1 MSEILRLQSVSRNFS
16 GLKAL
21 RDVSLGIGKGEV
33 LGLIGPNGAGKTTLV
48 NVVTGVTPASSGTV
62 TFMGR
67 DITRVKTYQSARL
80 GLSRTFQVVQPFAE
94 FSALDNVA
102 AAALF
107 SQPGESIKSARQEAR
122 AHLAFVGLEAQSD
135 QPAATLTLAMRKRL
149 ELAKALAMKPKLL
162 FLDEVNA
169 GLNSAEVERA
179 TRLIH
184 QLAENGITIV
194 MIEHLM
200 KVVLNVCTRIV
211 VLHNGQLIA
220 DGAPRDVIKNPAVVE
235 AYLGQQVCA
244 KGWRSW
250 LIHPLS
256 SCKACARAMARF
268 RCCGASILPYEA
280 GRSLH

>member
-1 MSEILRLQSVSRNFS
+1 MAEILRLDRVSRRFS
-16 GLKAL
+16 GLQAL
-21 RDVSLGIGKGEV
+21 REVTLGINKGEV

-48 NVVTGVTPASSGTV
+48 NTVCGVTPANSGTI
-62 TFMGR
+62 TFDGR
-67 DITRVKTYQSARL
+67 DITRIKTFQAARL
-80 GLSRTFQVVQPFAE
+80 GLSRTFQIVQPFAE

-107 SQPGESIKSARQEAR
+107 SQPGESLKFAREEAR
-122 AHLAFVGLEAQSD
+122 AHLSFVGLEAQAN

-149 ELAKALAMKPKLL
+149 ELAKALAMRPKLL

-179 TRLIH
+179 TKLIH
-184 QLAENGITIV
+184 QLAADGITIV

-220 DGAPRDVIKNPAVVE
+220 DGEPRDVIKNPAVVD
-235 AYLGQQVCA
+235 AYLGQQYA
-244 KGWRSW
+244 QRNAANG
-250 LIHPLS
+250 
-256 SCKACARAMARF
+256 
-268 RCCGASILPYEA
+268 
-280 GRSLH
+280 

>member
-1 MSEILRLQSVSRNFS
+1 MSEILRLQSVSRHFS

-21 RDVSLGIGKGEV
+21 SDVSLGINKGEV

-62 TFMGR
+62 TFAGQ

-80 GLSRTFQVVQPFAE
+80 GLSRTFQIVQPFAE
-94 FSALDNVA
+94 LSALDNVG

-107 SQPGESIKSARQEAR
+107 SQPNESLKSARESAR
-122 AHLAFVGLEAQSD
+122 ERLAFVGLEAQSD

-149 ELAKALAMKPKLL
+149 ELAKALAMRPKLL

-184 QLAENGITIV
+184 ELAASGITIV

-211 VLHNGQLIA
+211 VLHNGRLIA
-220 DGAPRDVIKNPAVVE
+220 DGLPRDVIKNPAVVE
-235 AYLGQQVCA
+235 AYLGQQYA
-244 KGWRSW
+244 Q
-250 LIHPLS
+250 
-256 SCKACARAMARF
+256 RAAAH
-268 RCCGASILPYEA
+268 G
-280 GRSLH
+280 

>member
-1 MSEILRLQSVSRNFS
+1 MSEILRLDAVSRHFS

-21 RDVSLGIGKGEV
+21 RGVTLTIKKGEV

-48 NVVTGVTPASSGTV
+48 NTICGVTPANSGTIR
-62 TFMGR
+62 FDGQ
-67 DITRVKTYQSARL
+67 DITRVKTYQAARL
-80 GLSRTFQVVQPFAE
+80 GLSRTFQIVQPFAE
-94 FSALDNVA
+94 FTALDNVA

-107 SQPGESIKSARQEAR
+107 SQPGESLKSAREAAR
-122 AHLAFVGLEAQSD
+122 AHLAFVGLEPQAAQS
-135 QPAATLTLAMRKRL
+135 AATLTLAMRKRL

-179 TRLIH
+179 TELIH
-184 QLAENGITIV
+184 QLAADGITIV

-200 KVVLNVCTRIV
+200 KVVLNVCTRIA

-235 AYLGQQVCA
+235 AYLGQQYA
-244 KGWRSW
+244 QRN
-250 LIHPLS
+250 
-256 SCKACARAMARF
+256 
-268 RCCGASILPYEA
+268 A
-280 GRSLH
+280 GHG

>member
-21 RDVSLGIGKGEV
+21 SDVSLGINKGEV

-62 TFMGR
+62 TFAGQ

-80 GLSRTFQVVQPFAE
+80 GLSRTFQIVQPFAE
-94 FSALDNVA
+94 LSALDNVA
-102 AAALF
+102 TAALF
-107 SQPGESIKSARQEAR
+107 SQPNESLKSAREAAR
-122 AHLAFVGLEAQSD
+122 ERLAFVGLEAQSD

-184 QLAENGITIV
+184 ELAASGITIV

-211 VLHNGQLIA
+211 VLHNGRLIA
-220 DGAPRDVIKNPAVVE
+220 DGQPRDVIKNPAVVE
-235 AYLGQQVCA
+235 AYLGQQYA
-244 KGWRSW
+244 Q
-250 LIHPLS
+250 
-256 SCKACARAMARF
+256 RAAAH
-268 RCCGASILPYEA
+268 G
-280 GRSLH
+280 

>member
-1 MSEILRLQSVSRNFS
+1 MSELLRLTGVSRRFS
-16 GLKAL
+16 GLQAL
-21 RDVSLGIGKGEV
+21 RDVNLSVARGEV

-48 NVVTGVTPASSGTV
+48 NTICGVTPANTGTV
-62 TFMGR
+62 LFDGK
-67 DITRVKTYQSARL
+67 DITKIKTYQAARL
-80 GLSRTFQVVQPFAE
+80 GLSRTFQIVQPFAE

-107 SQPGESIKSARQEAR
+107 SQPGASLKSAREAAR
-122 AHLAFVGLEAQSD
+122 EHLSFVGLDAQAE

-179 TRLIH
+179 TKLIH
-184 QLAENGITIV
+184 QLAAGGITIV

-211 VLHNGQLIA
+211 VLHNGHPIA
-220 DGAPRDVIKNPAVVE
+220 DGVPREVISNPAVVE
-235 AYLGQQVCA
+235 AYLGQQYA
-244 KGWRSW
+244 K
-250 LIHPLS
+250 
-256 SCKACARAMARF
+256 
-268 RCCGASILPYEA
+268 
-280 GRSLH
+280 

>member
-1 MSEILRLQSVSRNFS
+1 MSEILRLQSVSRHFS

-21 RDVSLGIGKGEV
+21 SDVSLGIAKGEV

-62 TFMGR
+62 TFAGQ

-80 GLSRTFQVVQPFAE
+80 GLSRTFQIVQPFAE
-94 FSALDNVA
+94 LSALDNVA

-107 SQPGESIKSARQEAR
+107 SQPNESLKSARESAR
-122 AHLAFVGLEAQSD
+122 ERLAFVGLEAQSS

-184 QLAENGITIV
+184 ELAASGITIV

-211 VLHNGQLIA
+211 VLHNGKLIA
-220 DGAPRDVIKNPAVVE
+220 DGLPRDVIKNPAVVE
-235 AYLGQQVCA
+235 AYLGQQYA
-244 KGWRSW
+244 Q
-250 LIHPLS
+250 
-256 SCKACARAMARF
+256 RA
-268 RCCGASILPYEA
+268 ASH
-280 GRSLH
+280 G

>member
-1 MSEILRLQSVSRNFS
+1 MSEILRLQSVSRHFS
-16 GLKAL
+16 GLQAL
-21 RDVSLGIGKGEV
+21 REVSLSVAKGEV

-48 NVVTGVTPASSGTV
+48 NVVTCVTPASSGTV
-62 TFMGR
+62 TFMGD
-67 DITRVKTYQSARL
+67 DITKVKTYQSARL
-80 GLSRTFQVVQPFAE
+80 GLSRTFQIVQPFAE

-107 SQPGESIKSARQEAR
+107 SQPGTSLKAAREAAR
-122 AHLAFVGLEAQSD
+122 EHLAFVGLEPQSE
-135 QPAATLTLAMRKRL
+135 QSAATLTLAMRKRL

-179 TRLIH
+179 TGLIH
-184 QLAENGITIV
+184 QLAANGITIV

-220 DGAPRDVIKNPAVVE
+220 DGLPRDVIKNPAVVE
-235 AYLGQQVCA
+235 AYLGQQYA
-244 KGWRSW
+244 QRNQAHG
-250 LIHPLS
+250 
-256 SCKACARAMARF
+256 
-268 RCCGASILPYEA
+268 
-280 GRSLH
+280 

>member
-1 MSEILRLQSVSRNFS
+1 MSEILRLHDVSRHFS
-16 GLKAL
+16 GLQAL
-21 RDVSLGIGKGEV
+21 RHVTLSVARGEV

-48 NVVTGVTPASSGTV
+48 NTICGVTPANSGTI
-62 TFMGR
+62 TFDGT
-67 DITRVKTYQSARL
+67 DITRIKTYQAARL

-107 SQPGESIKSARQEAR
+107 SQPGESLRSARETAR
-122 AHLAFVGLEAQSD
+122 AHLAFVGLEKQAS

-179 TRLIH
+179 TKLIH
-184 QLAENGITIV
+184 ELATGGITIV

-200 KVVLNVCTRIV
+200 KVVLNVCTRIA

-220 DGAPRDVIKNPAVVE
+220 DGAPREVIRNPAVVE
-235 AYLGQQVCA
+235 AYLGQQYA
-244 KGWRSW
+244 QRN
-250 LIHPLS
+250 
-256 SCKACARAMARF
+256 
-268 RCCGASILPYEA
+268 A
-280 GRSLH
+280 GRG

>member
-1 MSEILRLQSVSRNFS
+1 MSEILRLQSVSRHFS

-21 RDVSLGIGKGEV
+21 SDVSLGINKGEV

-62 TFMGR
+62 TFAGQ
-67 DITRVKTYQSARL
+67 DITRVKTYQSARF
-80 GLSRTFQVVQPFAE
+80 GLSRTFQIVQPFAE
-94 FSALDNVA
+94 LSALDNVA

-107 SQPGESIKSARQEAR
+107 SQPGESLKSARESAR
-122 AHLAFVGLEAQSD
+122 EQLAFVGLEAQSE

-184 QLAENGITIV
+184 ELAASGITIV

-211 VLHNGQLIA
+211 VLHNGRLIA
-220 DGAPRDVIKNPAVVE
+220 DGMPRDVIKNPAVVE
-235 AYLGQQVCA
+235 AYLGQQYA
-244 KGWRSW
+244 Q
-250 LIHPLS
+250 
-256 SCKACARAMARF
+256 RA
-268 RCCGASILPYEA
+268 ASH
-280 GRSLH
+280 G

>member
-1 MSEILRLQSVSRNFS
+1 
-16 GLKAL
+16 LKAL

-62 TFMGR
+62 TFMGQ

-107 SQPGESIKSARQEAR
+107 SQPGESIKSARQDAR
-122 AHLAFVGLEAQSD
+122 AHLAFVGLDAQSD

-235 AYLGQQVCA
+235 AYLGQKYAQ
-244 KGWRSW
+244 
-250 LIHPLS
+250 
-256 SCKACARAMARF
+256 RA
-268 RCCGASILPYEA
+268 GAH
-280 GRSLH
+280 G

>member
-1 MSEILRLQSVSRNFS
+1 MSEILRLQGVSRHFS
-16 GLKAL
+16 GLQAL
-21 RDVSLGIGKGEV
+21 REVSLSVNKGEV

-62 TFMGR
+62 SFNGQ

-80 GLSRTFQVVQPFAE
+80 GLSRTFQIVQPFAE
-94 FSALDNVA
+94 FTALDNVA

-107 SQPGESIKSARQEAR
+107 SQPGESLKSAREEAR
-122 AHLAFVGLEAQSD
+122 AHLAFVGLEAQSE

-149 ELAKALAMKPKLL
+149 ELAKALAMRPKLL

-184 QLAENGITIV
+184 QLAANGITIV

-211 VLHNGQLIA
+211 VLHNGRLIA
-220 DGAPRDVIKNPAVVE
+220 DGMPRDVIKNPAVVE
-235 AYLGQQVCA
+235 AYLGQQYA
-244 KGWRSW
+244 QRNSANG
-250 LIHPLS
+250 
-256 SCKACARAMARF
+256 
-268 RCCGASILPYEA
+268 
-280 GRSLH
+280 

>member
-1 MSEILRLQSVSRNFS
+1 MSEILRLQSVSRHFS
-16 GLKAL
+16 GLQAL
-21 RDVSLGIGKGEV
+21 SEVSLGIPKGAV

-62 TFMGR
+62 TFAGQ
-67 DITRVKTYQSARL
+67 DITRLKTYQSARL

-94 FSALDNVA
+94 LSALDNVA

-107 SQPGESIKSARQEAR
+107 SQPNESLKSARESAR
-122 AHLAFVGLEAQSD
+122 ERLAFVGLEAQSN

-149 ELAKALAMKPKLL
+149 ELAKALAMRPKLL

-169 GLNSAEVERA
+169 GLNSAEVDRA

-184 QLAENGITIV
+184 ELAASGITIV

-211 VLHNGQLIA
+211 VLHNGRLIA
-220 DGAPRDVIKNPAVVE
+220 DGLPRDVIKNPAVVE
-235 AYLGQQVCA
+235 AYLGQQYA
-244 KGWRSW
+244 Q
-250 LIHPLS
+250 
-256 SCKACARAMARF
+256 RA
-268 RCCGASILPYEA
+268 GAH
-280 GRSLH
+280 G